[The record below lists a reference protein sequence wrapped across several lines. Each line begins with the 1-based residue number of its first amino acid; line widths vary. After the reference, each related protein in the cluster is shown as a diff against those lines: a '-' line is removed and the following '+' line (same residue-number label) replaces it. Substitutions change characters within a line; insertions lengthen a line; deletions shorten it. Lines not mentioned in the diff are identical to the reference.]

1 MPRIAISEDTAPAK
15 VVAAAK
21 RLGTNIRTARKRR
34 RIRQEDL
41 ATQVGITVQTLRR
54 VESGSLG
61 TGLGAYIGT
70 LWALGLEGQLA
81 HLADPAT
88 DLEGQALDAVHRGER
103 VRPSGALSNDF

>member
-1 MPRIAISEDTAPAK
+1 MPRLAISENTAPAK

-41 ATQVGITVQTLRR
+41 ATQVGMTVQTLRR

-61 TGLGAYIGT
+61 TGLGAYIAA
-70 LWALGLEGQLA
+70 LWALGLEDQVA

-88 DLEGQALDAVHRGER
+88 DLEGQTLEAVHRGAR
-103 VRPSGALSNDF
+103 VRPSGVLSNDF